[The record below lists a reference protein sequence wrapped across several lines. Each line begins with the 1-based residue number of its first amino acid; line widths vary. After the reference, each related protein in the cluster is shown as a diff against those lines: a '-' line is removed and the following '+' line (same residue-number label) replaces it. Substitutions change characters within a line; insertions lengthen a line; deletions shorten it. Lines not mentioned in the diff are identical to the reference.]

1 MSLSS
6 VMACC
11 FTSASERSSSF
22 SLAAFNRE
30 DITTVQK
37 HFAFVEQ
44 AIASADAALLNALHV
59 SYAEGFAWGSPR
71 EQSARAMM
79 PPRLGQLF
87 DAMVAWPESLDSNVA
102 A

>member
-1 MSLSS
+1 M
-6 VMACC
+6 
-11 FTSASERSSSF
+11 
-22 SLAAFNRE
+22 
-30 DITTVQK
+30 QK